1 MNQTFCYSCIKGYKL
16 VAFKCVVDDEFK
28 KVSLLQTTYS

>member
-16 VAFKCVVDDEFK
+16 VAFKCVVDDDEYK
-28 KVSLLQTTYS
+28 RLAIE